1 MPKAK
6 GKGEEDVSTKE
17 EDKGEDDVLP
27 KAKVK
32 GEEDVSAKEEDK
44 GVDKGKKV
52 IRRQKVGEILILV
65 VFR

>member
-6 GKGEEDVSTKE
+6 GKGEEDVSAKE
-17 EDKGEDDVLP
+17 EDKVED
-27 KAKVK
+27 
-32 GEEDVSAKEEDK
+32 DVSAKEEDK